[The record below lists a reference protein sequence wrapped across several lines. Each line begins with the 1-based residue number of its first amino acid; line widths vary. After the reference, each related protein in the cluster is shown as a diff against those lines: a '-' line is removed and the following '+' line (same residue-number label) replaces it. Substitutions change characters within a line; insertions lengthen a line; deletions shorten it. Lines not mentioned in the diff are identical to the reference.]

1 MKKRY
6 IAVAIIALVLM
17 CMIWFLLTVKIH
29 GKRHFRYAKE
39 FCLSFCD
46 LEDGESEKIAEL
58 KKLKSIRINRTNM
71 TDISFFEDL
80 EHIEDVY
87 FGGIGEYVDFSILK
101 SCKNLQ
107 EFCGSDFGIT
117 DLSDFQEV
125 VSLKTFT
132 ILQIS
137 ESKIT
142 DISDVKYLINLEEF
156 SVPGMNI
163 SDISALKSCQKLK
176 RVTITGMNTDTDC
189 SVFLELPE
197 LEYLRV
203 DEGVLPEDVKEKLL
217 EKGVEVVE
225 DKVKED

>member
-1 MKKRY
+1 MKRRC
-6 IAVAIIALVLM
+6 IAVIVIAIALVCIL
-17 CMIWFLLTVKIH
+17 WPLLTVEIH
-29 GKRHFRYAKE
+29 GKRYYRYVQEFSIITDDLDVDDAAKISE
-39 FCLSFCD
+39 LKELKSVDVFANITDVSFLKD
-46 LEDGESEKIAEL
+46 LENLE
-58 KKLKSIRINRTNM
+58 RI
-71 TDISFFEDL
+71 FFLGFKEC
-80 EHIEDVY
+80 
-87 FGGIGEYVDFSILK
+87 VDFSVLK
-101 SCKNLQ
+101 NCENLQ

-117 DLSDFQEV
+117 DLSDFKEV

-163 SDISALKSCQKLK
+163 SDISGLKFCQKLK